1 MTLPPPPPS
10 TQSAP
15 YVLTSLF
22 AGMCN
27 GPLLLVTDDGDVDDV
42 PDATVLPAMAGV
54 VEGDGD
60 DFICD
65 KGNVGGGGGS
75 SYSDPPPFIMLHQ
88 LPPGHPAGATSCS
101 P

>member
-1 MTLPPPPPS
+1 MTLPPLS

-15 YVLTSLF
+15 YDVTSLF

-27 GPLLLVTDDGDVDDV
+27 GPLLLVTDDGEVDEV
-42 PDATVLPAMAGV
+42 PDGTVLLAMAGV
-54 VEGDGD
+54 VEGDGE
-60 DFICD
+60 DFMCD

-75 SYSDPPPFIMLHQ
+75 SYSDVPPFIMLLHQ
-88 LPPGHPAGATSCS
+88 LPPGHPAAATSCS